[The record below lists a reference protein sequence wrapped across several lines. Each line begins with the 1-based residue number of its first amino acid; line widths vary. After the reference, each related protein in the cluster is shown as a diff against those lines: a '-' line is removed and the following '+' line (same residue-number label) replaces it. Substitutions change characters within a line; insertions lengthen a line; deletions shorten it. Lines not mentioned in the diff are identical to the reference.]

1 MASAMTTE
9 ATGARE
15 ADHEDLD
22 RSGAHGADRGPHLTL
37 VPDERRDEAAVEQDE
52 SDFRS
57 FGIAILLGV
66 LIGIPVLA
74 ALVAAAVRI
83 AAPETEPLAIAG
95 IALWVSLFCGP
106 FLAGTVTVG
115 LWSSRHH

>member
-1 MASAMTTE
+1 MATAMATEQTE
-9 ATGARE
+9 APVAGE
-15 ADHEDLD
+15 A
-22 RSGAHGADRGPHLTL
+22 HLTL
-37 VPDERRDEAAVEQDE
+37 VPDGRAVEGAQVAEVAGAAAEQDE

-66 LIGIPVLA
+66 LIGIPALA
-74 ALVAAAVRI
+74 ALVVASVLI
-83 AAPETEPLAIAG
+83 AAPDTDPVAVAG

-115 LWSSRHH
+115 LWSSRNH